1 MGHRVGIRPHHQI
14 YDLIMRI
21 CRTITFSDLF
31 DPTVHIR
38 SESVH
43 VDFTHSLG
51 FGRSGRETAVIV
63 HDLTTDLANICHSQ
77 RTQLVKSRCR

>member
-21 CRTITFSDLF
+21 CRNITFA
-31 DPTVHIR
+31 DPVHIG
-38 SESVH
+38 ESVH

-51 FGRSGRETAVIV
+51 FGQSGRETAVIV